1 LRISG
6 NPIAFFAADLTLL
19 RSASK
24 DALASGN
31 VSGNNDS
38 DDGNDLSGRLSSKK
52 PREIR
57 LNRSSKNEPETSVV

>member
-31 VSGNNDS
+31 VSGNNESDS
-38 DDGNDLSGRLSSKK
+38 GDGLSGRLSSEKSGDTAQ
-52 PREIR
+52 PRSE
-57 LNRSSKNEPETSVV
+57 K

>member
-57 LNRSSKNEPETSVV
+57 LNRGPKNEPETSVV